1 MIFWVEP
8 LPHRSL
14 GRGEE
19 FLFLLLCIVLAPFA
33 LIYLLTRIRFTRR
46 PS

>member
-8 LPHRSL
+8 LPLRSL
-14 GRGEE
+14 GRAEE
-19 FLFLLLCIVLAPFA
+19 FLFLLLCIVLAPLA
-33 LIYLLTRIRFTRR
+33 IVYLLTRIRFTRR